1 MKIMFDNT
9 SGRNGTLEKW
19 LVKKK
24 KKFQSSKTE
33 AIKVK
38 VFCFVLFSHAHVFFL
53 SCYTVNIHSLVYIL
67 CEIWRLKIPYI

>member
-24 KKFQSSKTE
+24 KKDFNHQRLRQSK
-33 AIKVK
+33 
-38 VFCFVLFSHAHVFFL
+38 
-53 SCYTVNIHSLVYIL
+53 
-67 CEIWRLKIPYI
+67 